1 MIILSAERVRYI
13 EATGL
18 IAPCADFPD
27 DDDLPIIA
35 REGTDLGT
43 VLGWYPYTN
52 LIAHEGDIYLVEL
65 Q

>member
-1 MIILSAERVRYI
+1 MIILCAERVRYI
-13 EATGL
+13 ESTGL
-18 IAPCADFPD
+18 ITPRGHFAD